1 MSGLRVLIIDNSILE
16 QERLTQELRARLPV
30 GTLIETVADPIGAK
44 EKVRLF
50 HPSAILLSFALA
62 VFTVNGERYL
72 PQLIEES
79 HAPIIAYGL
88 LETSR
93 EAALGM
99 GVFDYLRKPSGD
111 EDRSA
116 FYRLLIGAIKKAADE
131 QDEEALPIKPGEILS
146 EERWEMQCAI
156 LPPAEPPAV
165 QTPAPIFRP
174 AHPTLIAIGASTGGP
189 DALSK
194 VLTKLTPPM
203 PPIVIVQHIPATF
216 SGLFAKRLD
225 GECSL
230 HVKEAATGDVL
241 ARDTVYIAQGGK
253 HMTVHGAGTALHLVC
268 EKGAPR
274 HNCCPSA
281 DVLFHSVAE
290 TVGAAAA
297 GVILT
302 GMGHDGA
309 AGLLEMREKG
319 SPTIGQD
326 EATSVVY
333 GMPRAAYEIGAVEK
347 QYPLEEIPVAI
358 TRLVR

>member
-1 MSGLRVLIIDNSILE
+1 MDGLRVLIIENSICE
-16 QERLTQELRARLPV
+16 RERLAHELAARLAP
-30 GTLIETVADPIGAK
+30 GTRVETAADPIEAR
-44 EKVRLF
+44 EKARLF
-50 HPSAILLSFALA
+50 RPSVILLSFALA

-72 PQLIEES
+72 PQLIEETPV
-79 HAPIIAYGL
+79 PIVAYGL
-88 LETSR
+88 LDTSR
-93 EAALGM
+93 EAALAM
-99 GVFDYLRKPSGD
+99 GVFDYLQKPSG
-111 EDRSA
+111 EADRAA
-116 FYRLLIGAIKKAADE
+116 FYRLLTASIQKAAE
-131 QDEEALPIKPGEILS
+131 SQ
-146 EERWEMQCAI
+146 ERVSPL
-156 LPPAEPPAV
+156 LPPESLPYARAEGAAALL
-165 QTPAPIFRP
+165 PAPARYAAPLAMRP

-216 SGLFAKRLD
+216 SGLFAKRLNR
-225 GECSL
+225 ECAL
-230 HVKEAATGDVL
+230 HIKEAATGDVL
-241 ARDTVYIAQGGK
+241 APDHVYIAQGGK
-253 HMTVHGAGTALHLVC
+253 HMTVQSAGGALRLVC

-302 GMGHDGA
+302 GMGRDGA
-309 AGLLEMREKG
+309 AGLLEMRRKG
-319 SPTIGQD
+319 APTIGQD

-333 GMPRAAYEIGAVEK
+333 GMPRAAYEIGAVER
-347 QYPLEEIPVAI
+347 QFPLEEIPAAI